1 MIVEINDKGDDKRVE
16 VEKVG
21 PAGGVTN
28 GQTAVEGPT
37 IPEAPPALLF
47 GPFFMFKTILKT
59 SRVPCFGK
67 SDNLCRCRV

>member
-1 MIVEINDKGDDKRVE
+1 MMVPMTFGGGDVIVEINDKGNDKRVE

-47 GPFFMFKTILKT
+47 WAIFY
-59 SRVPCFGK
+59 V
-67 SDNLCRCRV
+67 